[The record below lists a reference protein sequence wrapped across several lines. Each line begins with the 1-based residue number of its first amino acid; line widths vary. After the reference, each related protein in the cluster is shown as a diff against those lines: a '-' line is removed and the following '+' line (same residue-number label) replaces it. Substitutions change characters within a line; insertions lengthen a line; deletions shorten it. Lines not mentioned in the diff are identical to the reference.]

1 MVPPTKDQQP
11 GGIVSENQNGD
22 ESRFWVT
29 HRRFC
34 VYQGCIRRLSFSTRD
49 SIAAHSVVLEDSKI
63 LTIESILTNFLEF
76 PDLRRKRI
84 PTTEAGKNV
93 AKATTRELPYR
104 NFLPKSCRSI
114 FLEALCKLSNNEARV
129 FMLLMILRVA
139 YLLIC
144 AGAILAYINSDA
156 DRADTTYTRKVV
168 GGQIEMVPISSS
180 GGAVMPAVIRN
191 NKATAFFVLL
201 GISQLFTVVDLF
213 IRKKQIDVIS
223 GVYFG
228 VLIGILLAYLFIQA
242 LTPVLPETHPYH
254 TIVVLITLL
263 VLPYICVSLLLQ
275 TKDDFRFVIPYV
287 EFQRDLK
294 SGRPLVVDSSSLID
308 GRIADVVETQII
320 ESQLIVPDFILA
332 EVQDVADSSDK
343 NRRIR
348 GRRGLEVLA
357 KMQQSVH
364 VDVKVMETNRAD
376 YKSMTVDQKVVA
388 LAKQVRGGVITN
400 DFNLNKVASV
410 QGIPVINLNDV
421 SNSLR
426 PRYIPGERLQ
436 IKIIKEGEGPGQG
449 VGYLDDGTMVVCEN
463 AAHLAG
469 KEISVIVTSVLQSSA
484 GRMIFGKMVYKAEGE
499 G

>member
-1 MVPPTKDQQP
+1 
-11 GGIVSENQNGD
+11 
-22 ESRFWVT
+22 
-29 HRRFC
+29 
-34 VYQGCIRRLSFSTRD
+34 
-49 SIAAHSVVLEDSKI
+49 
-63 LTIESILTNFLEF
+63 
-76 PDLRRKRI
+76 
-84 PTTEAGKNV
+84 
-93 AKATTRELPYR
+93 
-104 NFLPKSCRSI
+104 
-114 FLEALCKLSNNEARV
+114 
-129 FMLLMILRVA
+129 MLLMTLRVA

-144 AGAILAYINSDA
+144 AGAILAYIKSDV
-156 DRADTTYTRKVV
+156 DRADSTLTPMTVQGV
-168 GGQIEMVPISSS
+168 TIMVPKANVA
-180 GGAVMPAVIRN
+180 GPEMPAIIRN
-191 NKATAFFVLL
+191 NKAIAFFVLL
-201 GISQLFTVVDLF
+201 GISQVFTVLDLV
-213 IRKKQIDVIS
+213 IRRKRIDVIS
-223 GVYFG
+223 GIYFG
-228 VLIGILLAYLFIQA
+228 VLVGILLAYLFIQA
-242 LTPVLPETHPYH
+242 LTPIVPESHPYH

-263 VLPYICVSLLLQ
+263 ALPYICVSLMLQ
-275 TKDDFRFVIPYV
+275 TRDDFRFVIPYV

-308 GRIADVVETQII
+308 GRIADVIETQII

-463 AAHLAG
+463 AAQLAG
-469 KEISVIVTSVLQSSA
+469 KDISVIVTSVLQSSA
-484 GRMIFGKMVYKAEGE
+484 GRMIFGKMVYKADG
-499 G
+499 